1 MFQSFYMKIKCLEA
15 LLAAV
20 ILSAVASAA
29 PIAPAFSQSVLPEEA
44 SVQTLAKA
52 CSWPLAINAKYFPF
66 GLPDTNA
73 TYWAI
78 PYALG
83 GDGQIVIKGSY
94 PLARFMSIETYT
106 PRVAQVGAIA
116 DFQIAPNPG
125 SKNPFSDST
134 ADPNLA
140 NQFEVV
146 VSPNPS
152 AVGNLKNVIAAFPP
166 GQQSG
171 FGWLV
176 YRVYLADDPNSLDGN
191 RPIPSISLQYQNGQ
205 IQRNLLPCPN
215 NLQLH
220 QPLTAQSLIS
230 RMPTISSSDTTVIP
244 LNWVRP
250 TNGAFGGGVQLSN
263 TFSGYLATSAQYQS
277 GYIVVIRGKA
287 PVAPDTRAGQSLVT
301 TPSDVRYW
309 SISSNQTI
317 FPNAVLGQT
326 TDFQTLLDASGYYTI
341 VVARPLDVPKNA
353 TPNNGVTLLPWG
365 IVEKGLAVILRNLI
379 PNTNFPE
386 AIQNIPAGASDP
398 TIRQVMGAYYPEAR
412 LCPKTLFEQQGIE
425 ACFSQ

>member
-1 MFQSFYMKIKCLEA
+1 MFQSFYMQTRLLRA
-15 LLAAV
+15 LLEAV
-20 ILSAVASAA
+20 ILAAVASAA

-52 CSWPLAINAKYFPF
+52 CAWPLATNAKYFPF

-106 PRVAQVGAIA
+106 PSVAQVGAIA
-116 DFQIAPNPG
+116 DFQIAPSPG
-125 SKNPFSDST
+125 SKNPFSDAT

-215 NLQLH
+215 NLQRR

-230 RMPTISSSDTTVIP
+230 RIPTLSSSNTTVTP

-250 TNGAFGGGVQLSN
+250 TNGGFGGGVQLSN
-263 TFSGYLATSAQYQS
+263 TFSDYLATFARYQP
-277 GYIVVIRGKA
+277 GYIMVIRGKA
-287 PVAPDTRAGQSLVT
+287 AIAPNTRAGQSLVT

-326 TDFQTLLDASGYYTI
+326 TDFQTLIDASGYYTI

-353 TPNNGVTLLPWG
+353 TSDNGVTLLPWG
-365 IVEKGLAVILRNLI
+365 IVEKDVALILRNLI
-379 PNTNFPE
+379 PNANFPE
-386 AIQNIPAGASDP
+386 AIQKIPQGASDL